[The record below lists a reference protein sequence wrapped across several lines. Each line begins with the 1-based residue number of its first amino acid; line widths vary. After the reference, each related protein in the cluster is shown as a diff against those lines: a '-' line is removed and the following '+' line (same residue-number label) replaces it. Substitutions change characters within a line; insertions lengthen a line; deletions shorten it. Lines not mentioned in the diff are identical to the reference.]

1 MSHTIVYGALVLME
15 LGRALNRAR
24 ESSQQSLEGVARPA
38 KISAAYLHK
47 LERGQVK
54 TPSPRVLARLAGVL
68 GVPYL
73 RLMQLAGYL
82 DAAQAA
88 EVAGR
93 PPEPHPLRDFA
104 LTPDEWRAL
113 GDFVKALKARR
124 TKT

>member
-1 MSHTIVYGALVLME
+1 MLME
-15 LGRALNRAR
+15 LGKALNRAR
-24 ESSQQSLEGVARPA
+24 ESSRQSLEGVARPA
-38 KISAAYLHK
+38 KISATYLQK

-54 TPSPRVLARLAGVL
+54 SPSPRVLARLAGVL

-88 EVAGR
+88 EAAGR
-93 PPEPHPLRDFA
+93 PPEPHPLQDVT

-113 GDFVKALKARR
+113 GDFVKALRARR
-124 TKT
+124 TKS